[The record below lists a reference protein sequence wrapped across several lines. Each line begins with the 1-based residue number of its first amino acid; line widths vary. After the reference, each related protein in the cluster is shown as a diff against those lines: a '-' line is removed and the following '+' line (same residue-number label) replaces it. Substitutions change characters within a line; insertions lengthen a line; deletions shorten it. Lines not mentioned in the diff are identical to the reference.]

1 MVRYRPRME
10 AVPRGLGES
19 QLFCYGDTFPMTTI
33 GATQA
38 NTWQVEDTHTD
49 LTRPRRA
56 ARPARV
62 AAQPKD
68 VVIDLSASAMIV
80 IDMQNRFCHP
90 AMAPEG
96 DDRPTRRALG
106 PLARLLPALR
116 GAGVPVLWVNWG
128 NRQDRMNLPPNVLR
142 PFRPDGSTEPFL
154 AKGSWEAE
162 IDPLLVPEAGDIHV
176 DKYRI
181 SGFPDTPLDSI
192 LRNLRVTTLLF
203 AGVNLDQC
211 VYATLVDASCLGYD
225 CVLVEDCAATG
236 SPEYCTQATIYNVR
250 RGFGF
255 VVKADDVIG
264 AVGRSVTA

>member
-1 MVRYRPRME
+1 M
-10 AVPRGLGES
+10 A
-19 QLFCYGDTFPMTTI
+19 TI
-33 GATQA
+33 GATPA
-38 NTWQVEDTHTD
+38 NRWQVDDTATD
-49 LTRPRRA
+49 LTRPRLPP
-56 ARPARV
+56 RPVRI

-68 VVIDLSASAMIV
+68 VVIDLAASAMIV

-96 DDRPTRRALG
+96 PERPTRRALA
-106 PLARLLPALR
+106 PLVRLLPALR
-116 GAGVPVLWVNWG
+116 AAAMPVVWVNWG
-128 NRQDRMNLPPNVLR
+128 NRVDRMNLPPNVLR
-142 PFRPDGSTEPFL
+142 PFRPDGSSEPFL
-154 AKGSWEAE
+154 VKDSWEAE
-162 IDPLLVPEAGDIHV
+162 LDPLLMAEPRDIHV

-181 SGFPDTPLDSI
+181 SGFFDTPLDAI
-192 LRNLRVTTLLF
+192 LRNLRATTLLF

-211 VYATLVDASCLGYD
+211 VYATLVDAACLGYD

-264 AVGRSVTA
+264 AVK